1 MAITY
6 EEAIALDPNT
16 GQVNMDLFK
25 QYADQQATSLANMRA
40 NTQLSAPLQTLQAN
54 PELLNQAAA
63 AVRAQGIAP
72 GADFQARV
80 EDFAVQSPERQY
92 LIANPDVLAQATT
105 DYQSRFGNNLPTS
118 EFEEN
123 FARQHYYGT
132 PFTPDFGIQDNRYG
146 FNMELPNVNPD
157 LMNIAKILTNVEDR
171 NYVGDDQDM
180 SRPTY
185 IFNDEINNPI
195 ALSEVYGDIGND
207 FKINLLGSGAGG
219 GMNEDKAGN
228 DMSRFLR
235 NVFAPSNN
243 MGGPSMLEDL
253 GGYSELLRAYD
264 LLGVTG
270 EGNSYAD
277 KQVNSVL
284 NLLNNSDSSLGV
296 DGTGGA
302 DAMRADVGTADIGN
316 FSIANAF
323 NATKNMPPGTPLSL
337 AGKAAVVAHNMINE
351 NMSFNQAVDDALG
364 FAGGNPYNNP
374 PVGFGDESNE
384 TGVMGPGFKGGGSTS
399 LKDSLQI
406 DTPRRTPNHPSS
418 SHVVKTMVNGKE
430 KMIRFGEQGAKT
442 NQNSKQRKA
451 FKDRHRKNINK
462 GKSSAAYWA
471 DKVKWKAAEG
481 GLIEFNSDEISS
493 LAAEIE
499 KGMNNG

>member
-40 NTQLSAPLQTLQAN
+40 NTQLSAPLQTLQSN
-54 PELLNQAAA
+54 PELLNQATSYVAS
-63 AVRAQGIAP
+63 QGVAP
-72 GADFQARV
+72 GADFQAMV

-92 LIANPDVLAQATT
+92 LMTNPDVLSQATV
-105 DYQSRFGNNLPTS
+105 DYQNRFGNNLPTS
-118 EFEEN
+118 EFEDN

-146 FNMELPNVNPD
+146 FDMALPNVDPD

-171 NYVGDDQDM
+171 NYVGDNADV

-185 IFNDEINNPI
+185 IFNEEIDTPI

-207 FKINLLGSGAGG
+207 FKTNLLGSGASG

-228 DMSRFLR
+228 DMSKFLR

-316 FSIANAF
+316 FSVGNVMDAFGNA
-323 NATKNMPPGTPLSL
+323 PPLTPT
-337 AGKAAVVAHNMINE
+337 AAAFKAARVIDSMMYDD
-351 NMSFNQAVDDALG
+351 MSFTEALDDAMG
-364 FAGGNPYNNP
+364 FTDGNTYTP

-384 TGVMGPGFKGGGSTS
+384 TGTVGPGFKEGGSTS
-399 LKDSLQI
+399 LKESLQI
-406 DTPRRTPNHPSS
+406 NKPRATPSHPKK
-418 SHVVKTMVNGKE
+418 SHVVKINDNGQE
-430 KMIRFGEQGAKT
+430 RMIRFGQQGAKT
-442 NQNSKQRKA
+442 NRNAKQRKA
-451 FKDRHRKNINK
+451 FKDRHAKNIAR
-462 GKSSAAYWA
+462 GKTSPAYWA
-471 DKVKWKAAEG
+471 NKVKWKAAEG
-481 GLIEFNSDEISS
+481 GLVKYDPAKI
-493 LAAEIE
+493 AALKESMMD
-499 KGMNNG
+499 G